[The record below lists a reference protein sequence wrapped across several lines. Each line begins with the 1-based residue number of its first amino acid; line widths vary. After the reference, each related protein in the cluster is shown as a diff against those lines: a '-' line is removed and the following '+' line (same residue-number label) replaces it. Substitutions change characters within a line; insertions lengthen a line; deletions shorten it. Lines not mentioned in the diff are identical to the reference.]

1 MKIQDE
7 EFKEKE
13 LIQEINS
20 GVQGWDEL
28 SFEQIGQWIGGYAF
42 KSSDFENTNIENEC
56 MQVLKMG
63 NVKMGLIDICNNPAF
78 IHKDK
83 LTDRHKDFVL
93 KSGDILISLTGTI
106 KKTDYGN
113 VALVEIDDIFI
124 LNQRVARFRT
134 QSRLQRNFF
143 YYYMQG
149 KQFRN
154 KVFC

>member
-7 EFKEKE
+7 KFKEKE

-20 GVQGWDEL
+20 GVQGWNEL
-28 SFEQIGQWIGGYAF
+28 NFEQIGQWIGGYAF

-106 KKTDYGN
+106 NKTDYGN
-113 VALVEIDDIFI
+113 VAPVEIDDIFI

-149 KQFRN
+149 KQFSLN
-154 KVFC
+154 YS